1 VLDSEGICG
10 AQLATVPLSVVLSPR
25 NIVKGMREL
34 REILRTVET
43 KATQNFK
50 VVMWLLAAAGLCR
63 GQFGWE
69 ATQALAGGP

>member
-1 VLDSEGICG
+1 MSYFLEAALQSAYVKNLKKG
-10 AQLATVPLSVVLSPR
+10 

-50 VVMWLLAAAGLCR
+50 VVMWRLAAAGLCR

-69 ATQALAGGP
+69 TTQALAEGP